1 MKLKELR
8 ENAGLRQADIA
19 KKLRVRVSA
28 VSNWE
33 HGLNGIASKYIKTL
47 ARLYGVTAAEI
58 RAASEQAQAQRI
70 SHRQE
75 IGGNIESDERVD
87 N

>member
-1 MKLKELR
+1 MELKEIR
-8 ENAGLRQADIA
+8 EAAGLQQADVA
-19 KKLRVRVSA
+19 KKLRVTIPA

-33 HGLNGIASKYIKTL
+33 RGLNGIASKYIKTL